1 MSQPAS
7 PAGARGDLTALV
19 AATASALGAV
29 VETSSPVGAR
39 MRVPLDDGRSQTVTV
54 TLEDDTLRFATRC
67 AEAVLARDNPSLH
80 RILLAKN
87 ATLRHG
93 FFALAADGGVE
104 LQHTQLLATCDLEEF
119 ATALANLATVGDF
132 LEREL
137 AKGAPGSELDL
148 Y

>member
-1 MSQPAS
+1 MSTSAP
-7 PAGARGDLTALV
+7 RGNLSALV
-19 AATASALGAV
+19 AATATALGATI
-29 VETSSPVGAR
+29 EAASPTGAR
-39 MRVPLDDGRSQTVTV
+39 LRVPLDDGRAQTVHV
-54 TLEDDTLRFATRC
+54 TLEDDTLRFTTRC
-67 AEAVLARDNPSLH
+67 GEALLARDNPSLH

-93 FFALAADGGVE
+93 FFALAADGAVE

-137 AKGAPGSELDL
+137 AKGAPGGELDL